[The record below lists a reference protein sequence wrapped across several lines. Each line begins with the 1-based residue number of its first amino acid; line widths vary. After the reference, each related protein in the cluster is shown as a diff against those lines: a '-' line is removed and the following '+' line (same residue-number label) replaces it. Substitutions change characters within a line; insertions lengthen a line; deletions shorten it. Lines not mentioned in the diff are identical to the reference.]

1 MLRFLFGAKP
11 AAAAKP
17 ETQREAFSRML
28 EDLNTAIAALPE
40 KPKVIVDPQT
50 GRLDLELPERLPDE
64 TLALPSPGP
73 ESAAGASTA
82 PDAREVGEK
91 PAGGGGQEQGP
102 KD

>member
-17 ETQREAFSRML
+17 ETQREAFTRLL

-73 ESAAGASTA
+73 EGGSGTSAATDA
-82 PDAREVGEK
+82 PAEGEK
-91 PAGGGGQEQGP
+91 PAGEGEQTPGP
-102 KD
+102 KG

>member
-73 ESAAGASTA
+73 DGGAGASAAT
-82 PDAREVGEK
+82 DTREEGEN
-91 PAGGGGQEQGP
+91 PAGEGEQAQGP
-102 KD
+102 KG